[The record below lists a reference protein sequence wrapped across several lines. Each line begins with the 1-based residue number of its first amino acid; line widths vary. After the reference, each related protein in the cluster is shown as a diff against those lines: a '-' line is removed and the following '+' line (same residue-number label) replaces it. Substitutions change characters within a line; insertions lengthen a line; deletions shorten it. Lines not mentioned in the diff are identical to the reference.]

1 MASLRLDNSTRKIWG
16 IGRLLAARRK
26 QGIRR
31 RGDGRSA
38 GGTLGNAMRVLV
50 VDDHAL
56 IRDALRRVLE
66 QLEREVTVVEAG
78 DCGQAFRVIEAQP
91 DLDLVL
97 LVLNLPG
104 MHGLAALTELRT
116 RYPAVSVVVVSAAND
131 RASVTQALDH
141 GAMGFIPKSSSN
153 EVLASALRLV
163 LSGGIYIPPEILGRA
178 EPQMEPG
185 SVGSPA
191 SDAGSSPR
199 RLLPSDLGLTERQAQ
214 ILILLMQGKSNKLI
228 CRELDLAES
237 TVKNHVTH
245 VLKTLNVTSRTQAV
259 IAAARIGLVL
269 EPVAS
274 SRKGEARD
282 E

>member
-1 MASLRLDNSTRKIWG
+1 MK
-16 IGRLLAARRK
+16 
-26 QGIRR
+26 
-31 RGDGRSA
+31 
-38 GGTLGNAMRVLV
+38 VLV

-66 QLEREVTVVEAG
+66 ELEHEVTVFEAG

-97 LVLNLPG
+97 LDLNLPG
-104 MHGLAALTELRT
+104 MHGLAALIELRT
-116 RYPAVSVVVVSAAND
+116 RYPAVSVVVVSAASD

-141 GAMGFIPKSSSN
+141 GAMGYIPKSSSN

-178 EPQMEPG
+178 EPQMDSG
-185 SVGSPA
+185 SVERSA
-191 SDAGSSPR
+191 SDAGGSPR
-199 RLLPSDLGLTERQAQ
+199 RLLPSALGLTERQTQ
-214 ILILLMQGKSNKLI
+214 VLILLMQGKSNKLI

-259 IAAARIGLVL
+259 IAAARMGLVL

-274 SRKGEARD
+274 SRKG
-282 E
+282 

>member
-1 MASLRLDNSTRKIWG
+1 MK
-16 IGRLLAARRK
+16 
-26 QGIRR
+26 
-31 RGDGRSA
+31 
-38 GGTLGNAMRVLV
+38 VLV

-66 QLEREVTVVEAG
+66 QLEREVTVFEAG

-97 LVLNLPG
+97 LDLNLPG
-104 MHGLAALTELRT
+104 MQGLAALTELRT

-131 RASVTQALDH
+131 RVSVTKALDH
-141 GAMGFIPKSSSN
+141 GAMGYIPKSSSN

-163 LSGGIYIPPEILGRA
+163 VSGGIYIPAEILGRS
-178 EPQMEPG
+178 EPQMGPG
-185 SVGSPA
+185 NLESPAPDAGGSP
-191 SDAGSSPR
+191 P

-228 CRELDLAES
+228 CRELDVAES

-259 IAAARIGLVL
+259 IAAARMGLVL

-274 SRKGEARD
+274 SRKSQPGGN
-282 E
+282 